1 MAVPYGC
8 PRPKVPNLDPK
19 SWRDVHK
26 TLRDRLWT
34 ARIHAA
40 RAGLRLE
47 LNSGGRSDGQQWDL
61 RRSRCPGRECS
72 RSCKGKPTTAIPG
85 VSNHRNL
92 SAKISAADMM
102 GTGLSYL
109 HAHQRE
115 FGIHF
120 PVPGEAWHA
129 ENKGT
134 PTVQIIEWPNLAPAP
149 TPSPNAGR
157 PYKQFRANVT
167 DASVYAAGGRDN
179 QISEL
184 QWLLRITGFFSGPIT
199 GNYFD
204 QTVKAVQAYKRAAN
218 WRDPKGKRDTS
229 SVVSPVL
236 VETLRVYAAMKSGK

>member
-1 MAVPYGC
+1 MGC
-8 PRPKVPNLDPK
+8 PRPYPNRNLDPR
-19 SWRDVHK
+19 SWADLHPV
-26 TLRDRLWT
+26 LRDRLWT

-40 RAGLRLE
+40 REGLRLE

-61 RRSRCPGRECS
+61 RHGRCPGRECD
-72 RSCKGKPTTAIPG
+72 RACKGSPLTAVPG
-85 VSNHRNL
+85 RSNHRNL
-92 SAKISAADMM
+92 SFSVSAADMM

-109 HAHQRE
+109 HRNKTR

-134 PTVQIIEWPNLAPAP
+134 PTVQIIPWPNLAPAP
-149 TPSPNAGR
+149 PPDRNAGR
-157 PYKQFRANVT
+157 HRIQFKANVT
-167 DASVYAAGGRDN
+167 DASVYAANGRDN
-179 QISEL
+179 QVSEL
-184 QWLLRITGFFSGPIT
+184 QMLLKALGFFHGQVT

-218 WRDPKGKRDTS
+218 WRDSKGRPDTS

-236 VETLRVYAAMKSGK
+236 VETLVSFVKMLGK